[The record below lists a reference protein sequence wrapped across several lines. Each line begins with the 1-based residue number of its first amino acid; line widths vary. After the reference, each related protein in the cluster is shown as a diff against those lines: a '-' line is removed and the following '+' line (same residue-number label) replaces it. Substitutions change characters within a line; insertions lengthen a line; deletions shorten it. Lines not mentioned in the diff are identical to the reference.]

1 MDFDTLATHR
11 PVNCKKYS
19 AVPSVLIKEFEN
31 RFQDC
36 LNVMGFLFI
45 YLFILFASSFS
56 VNINTLLAD
65 FQMECIEFQSKI

>member
-36 LNVMGFLFI
+36 LNAMGYLFI
-45 YLFILFASSFS
+45 YLFASSFS
-56 VNINTLLAD
+56 VNINTLLVD